1 MSYLTTWLIS
11 LGLGFTSVHTDVGKY
26 PASLPLFTMD
36 SNVKALFGKQYF
48 SLDFKH
54 YSGAIARADWAIPV
68 FHSESLSLKYSI
80 LSAQTGGRFLRSR
93 KYGDLFAGI
102 GLSYNQQLGLGLNG
116 ALSIAYP
123 SSLKRPNIQYFLKV
137 DFNYWGSDLMDGV
150 VNEQDVVGDYES
162 SLLLGVQIP
171 IRQRNS

>member
-36 SNVKALFGKQYF
+36 SNVKALFGRQYF
-48 SLDFKH
+48 SVGFKH
-54 YSGAIARADWAIPV
+54 YTGAINQADWAQPV
-68 FHSESLSLKYSI
+68 FGSERLSLRNSI
-80 LSAQTGGRFLRSR
+80 ISAQTGGQFFQIK
-93 KYGDLFAGI
+93 KYGDFCGGI
-102 GLSYNQQLGLGLNG
+102 GLSYNQKMGLGLNG
-116 ALSIAYP
+116 SLGFAYP
-123 SSLKRPNIQYFLKV
+123 SSICRPRIQYFLKV

-150 VNEQDVVGDYES
+150 VNAQDVVGDYES
-162 SLLLGVQIP
+162 SLILGIQIP